1 MSSPQTINCQGF
13 VNVEKTECL
22 LETKLGG
29 TPENTRDMPAKKI
42 NVQKDITIQ
51 KISIHAHHEK
61 NEQVF
66 IKPKKKRKNT

>member
-1 MSSPQTINCQGF
+1 MLR
-13 VNVEKTECL
+13 VENKECL
-22 LETKLGG
+22 LENQLCGCL
-29 TPENTRDMPAKKI
+29 ENVMDMPDKKI
-42 NVQKDITIQ
+42 HVQKDITIQ